1 MADLFAPETKASAA
15 VNTAR
20 ALVPQLVRSALQKR
34 DTSRSGQITLS
45 PQTRSNTDPLLDSFA
60 IRTFRDMADG
70 DYIMARSAYKNRLVP
85 QFLTASHQA
94 IEKYIKCILL
104 IHRIKS
110 RNIGHSL
117 ARGLQKMSEIKSFE
131 VNLSKRSRDFIGYLD
146 RHEKIRYFEYS
157 YYVFGPALIDLD
169 RTVWEVRQYCHRLDY
184 SLRTLDGREI
194 PMLQKELARIAQF
207 QRNPHKYRLQGGSL
221 EKIIDDSA
229 NPARKTLIWKNAFF
243 GDRTKRNLKLLC
255 LSYSGNSPLYLHP
268 EILPEISEYVFI
280 PPEVKKIYEK
290 YLILS
295 KKKEPSEGRE
305 LPEIK
310 R

>member
-104 IHRIKS
+104 LNRIKS
-110 RNIGHSL
+110 RHINHSL
-117 ARGLQKMSEIKSFE
+117 ARGLQK
-131 VNLSKRSRDFIGYLD
+131 
-146 RHEKIRYFEYS
+146 
-157 YYVFGPALIDLD
+157 
-169 RTVWEVRQYCHRLDY
+169 
-184 SLRTLDGREI
+184 
-194 PMLQKELARIAQF
+194 
-207 QRNPHKYRLQGGSL
+207 
-221 EKIIDDSA
+221 
-229 NPARKTLIWKNAFF
+229 
-243 GDRTKRNLKLLC
+243 
-255 LSYSGNSPLYLHP
+255 
-268 EILPEISEYVFI
+268 
-280 PPEVKKIYEK
+280 
-290 YLILS
+290 
-295 KKKEPSEGRE
+295 
-305 LPEIK
+305 
-310 R
+310 